1 MITRDDLIR
10 IPSLKE
16 NKAIGCLCGLAIGD
30 GLGDAARKQDNR
42 VNYGITT
49 DFGPGDSWSTDD
61 TEFAM
66 LTART
71 LIECGGNLTSEAVVA
86 AWLKHVGAE

>member
-42 VNYGITT
+42 VNYGIT
-49 DFGPGDSWSTDD
+49 
-61 TEFAM
+61 
-66 LTART
+66 
-71 LIECGGNLTSEAVVA
+71 
-86 AWLKHVGAE
+86 